1 MQRAT
6 QTKIAVRSATEPL
19 TGGLG
24 PFARSGFVFSTAVPR
39 SLGAP
44 VLSWQQPSHQVQ
56 VRQRKQRQRPHRV
69 LVQTPIAYFG
79 KAPQVLDDLK
89 RVLPA
94 CAMTRPRAVDRL
106 LPLGQHASGLGAA
119 VDSIGNAR
127 VAALPPM
134 ILGPVRLVTENLPL
148 LSMQQFVQPGD
159 VALRGWAAHHAMHQP
174 MPVGADMQLHPEV
187 PLLALADLLH
197 LRSRCCAAFLV
208 DGGAAMIVASTMV
221 PDFSSS
227 FLSSSS

>member
-1 MQRAT
+1 MKPAAQAT
-6 QTKIAVRSATEPL
+6 MAFGSVAKPL

-24 PFARSGFVFSTAVPR
+24 ALARSGFIFATAACR
-39 SLGAP
+39 SLEAP
-44 VLSWQQPSHQVQ
+44 LLSWQQPSHQVQ

-94 CAMTRPRAVDRL
+94 CAMTRPRAIDCL
-106 LPLGQHASGLGAA
+106 LMLSQHASGLGAA
-119 VDSIGNAR
+119 IDSIGNAG

-159 VALRGWAAHHAMHQP
+159 IALRGWAAHHAMHQP
-174 MPVGADMQLHPEV
+174 MPV
-187 PLLALADLLH
+187 
-197 LRSRCCAAFLV
+197 
-208 DGGAAMIVASTMV
+208 
-221 PDFSSS
+221 
-227 FLSSSS
+227 

>member
-44 VLSWQQPSHQVQ
+44 VLSWQQQPSHQVQ
-56 VRQRKQRQRPHRV
+56 VRQRKQRQCPHRV

-94 CAMTRPRAVDRL
+94 CAMTRPRAIDCL
-106 LPLGQHASGLGAA
+106 LMLSQHASGLGAA
-119 VDSIGNAR
+119 IDSIGNAR

-134 ILGPVRLVTENLPL
+134 ILGPVRLVTE
-148 LSMQQFVQPGD
+148 
-159 VALRGWAAHHAMHQP
+159 
-174 MPVGADMQLHPEV
+174 
-187 PLLALADLLH
+187 DL
-197 LRSRCCAAFLV
+197 
-208 DGGAAMIVASTMV
+208 
-221 PDFSSS
+221 
-227 FLSSSS
+227 